1 MQEGV
6 DFSNRP
12 WKSVPVGTMG
22 ESVVVGGRYGQQA
35 VCSVSGNSIRRNE
48 GNSKLCEKAPD
59 MYLLLVDAYDILTN
73 AGIDNAT
80 TYEISKLL
88 KSME

>member
-1 MQEGV
+1 MKEGF

-12 WKSVPVGTMG
+12 WKSIPDETTGNYVI
-22 ESVVVGGRYGQQA
+22 VGGRYGQQS
-35 VCSVSGNSIRRNE
+35 VCTVSGDDRRKHF
-48 GNSKLCEKAPD
+48 GNSKLCQNAPD
-59 MYLLLVDAYDILTN
+59 MYLLLGDALKLLTD